1 MEQIMKTYEVE
12 LKRTSYVNILVE
24 ADSLEEAELLAW
36 AKLETFDQDEQ
47 DASWECESIEEWT
60 A

>member
-1 MEQIMKTYEVE
+1 MKTYQIE

-24 ADSLEEAELLAW
+24 ADSLEQAEALAW
-36 AKLETFDQDEQ
+36 KELETSDNDEQ
-47 DASWECESIEEWT
+47 DASWELESIEEWK

>member
-1 MEQIMKTYEVE
+1 MKTYEVE

-36 AKLETFDQDEQ
+36 AKLEASDQDEQ
-47 DASWECESIEEWT
+47 DASWECESIMEWK

>member
-1 MEQIMKTYEVE
+1 MKTYEVE

-24 ADSLEEAELLAW
+24 ANTLEEAELLAW

-47 DASWECESIEEWT
+47 DASWELEYVEEWT

>member
-1 MEQIMKTYEVE
+1 MKTYEVE

-24 ADSLEEAELLAW
+24 AESLEEAELLAW
-36 AKLETFDQDEQ
+36 EKIQTYDHDEQ
-47 DASWECESIEEWT
+47 DASWECESIMEWT

>member
-1 MEQIMKTYEVE
+1 MKTYEVE

-36 AKLETFDQDEQ
+36 KKLEAYEPDEQ
-47 DASWECESIEEWT
+47 DASWECESIMEWT